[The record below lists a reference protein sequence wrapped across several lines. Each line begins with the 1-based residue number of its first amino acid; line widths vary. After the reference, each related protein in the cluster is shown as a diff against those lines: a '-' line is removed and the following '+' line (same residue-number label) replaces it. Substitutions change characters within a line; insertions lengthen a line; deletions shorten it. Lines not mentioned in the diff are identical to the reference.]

1 MVGPRRARV
10 TDASLP
16 IFFAHEPLAAG
27 ALVTLGEDV
36 AHHARVRRLD
46 AGEAVALRDG
56 AGRAGV
62 GRLTRLAKNHAVVE
76 LSRVDELPPPPA
88 VHLLVPVGD
97 RDRMLWLAEKCVE
110 IGAASWRPVL
120 WRRSRSVGPRGEGA
134 GFQQK
139 VRLRMIAALTQ
150 SGGAWLPELHPDA
163 TVERA
168 AAAAPDGARLVLDP
182 DGDSLLDLP
191 LAGGPVSVAVGPE
204 GGIESDEL
212 ARLEAAGFRRARLA
226 GNILRFETAG
236 VAGLALV
243 RARLD
248 HAAPSHPSS
257 RS

>member
-1 MVGPRRARV
+1 MSEGSP
-10 TDASLP
+10 P

-27 ALVTLGEDV
+27 ALVTLGEDA
-36 AHHARVRRLD
+36 AHHARVRRLEP
-46 AGEAVALRDG
+46 GESVALRDG

-62 GRLTRLAKNHAVVE
+62 GRLTRLAKSHAVVE
-76 LSRVDELPPPPA
+76 LARVDERPPPPP

-150 SGGAWLPELHPDA
+150 SGAAWLPELHPDA

-168 AAAAPDGARLVLDP
+168 AAAAPEGPRIVLDP
-182 DGDSLLDLP
+182 DGESLLDFP
-191 LAGGPVSVAVGPE
+191 VPGGPASVAIGPE
-204 GGIESDEL
+204 GGIEPDEL
-212 ARLEAAGFRRARLA
+212 ERLEAAGFRRARLA

-236 VAGLALV
+236 IVGLALV
-243 RARLD
+243 RALLERS
-248 HAAPSHPSS
+248 APPPPEAPS
-257 RS
+257 